1 MTSVAFAVELAALRG
16 VVFGAIENWN
26 AAHPL
31 VRGSQRQRGSLNVT
45 QLYTDASGAP
55 SYSIT
60 VLCSLTGTSQLTFH
74 GHDQA
79 ALAEQAR
86 LTVERK
92 IAAEVQRRAGEA
104 YEDGLNEK
112 FGIAV

>member
-16 VVFGAIENWN
+16 VVFEAIESWN
-26 AAHPL
+26 AAHPR
-31 VRGSQRQRGSLNVT
+31 VRGSQRERGSVNVT
-45 QLYTDASGAP
+45 QMHTDASGAP

-60 VLCSLTGTSQLTFH
+60 VLCALTGTSQLTFH
-74 GHDQA
+74 GPDRA

-92 IAAEVQRRAGEA
+92 IAAELHRRDDEA
-104 YEDGLNEK
+104 YEDGLNQK